1 MRLSIDKE
9 QLKWIGGA
17 AALFLLVLVMIEL
30 LFQQKAKRYIVACEK
45 TFGDLDP
52 IQKDS
57 IKLIVRTFD
66 RYGDK
71 DKNKLVY
78 ILATAEHECSF
89 RGIEEHRTYSA
100 RQEAYWYTGYYGRG
114 FVQLTHE
121 KNYLKMSNLLGVDF
135 VNNPHLVLKPEYAAR
150 ILVQGMMEGSFTR
163 KPLSRYINAEE
174 QDYYNAR
181 RVVNGVDRAER
192 IANAAESLQQY
203 IEMS

>member
-1 MRLSIDKE
+1 MQLKIDKGH
-9 QLKWIGGA
+9 LKWVGGA

-30 LFQQKAKRYIVACEK
+30 LFQQKAKRYIQACEK
-45 TFGDLDP
+45 AFGELDP
-52 IQKDS
+52 VQKDS
-57 IKLIVRTFD
+57 IELIVRTFD
-66 RYGDK
+66 SYGDK

-89 RGIEEHRTYSA
+89 RPIEEHRTYSA
-100 RQEAYWYTGYYGRG
+100 RQEVYWYTGYYGRG

-135 VNNPHLVLKPEYAAR
+135 VKNPHLVLKPKYAAR

-174 QDYYNAR
+174 QDYFNAR

-192 IANAAESLQQY
+192 IGDATQLILNYL
-203 IEMS
+203 M